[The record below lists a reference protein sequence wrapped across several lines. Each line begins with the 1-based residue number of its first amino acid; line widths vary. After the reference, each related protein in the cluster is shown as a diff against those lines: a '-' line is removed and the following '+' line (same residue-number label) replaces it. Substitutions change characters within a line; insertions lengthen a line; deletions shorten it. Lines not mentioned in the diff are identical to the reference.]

1 MAISFWR
8 HVWRCLFSL
17 RGLEKQWK
25 QRPSFGESKIDRTL
39 EGGHPCIT
47 DPDELASTEK
57 LPFCTPDNA
66 SVSKFGSSP
75 FLGRESMSGEPYQF
89 SGCVQH
95 YSFHT
100 PNQCPY
106 PLKIQTGH
114 QVDSSKHIE
123 NRKKTTLK
131 LATKA
136 SSPVEACQIIP
147 SHRATQWSFCYLTGQ
162 HPKPWS
168 SLWMLERSM
177 LGFDQ
182 IFLVEHLP
190 SPASRKKTA
199 KTTAKVNISEPQCHL
214 IHRHHYF
221 WDRSKKTKTPPP
233 RINLDP
239 GIFTPLRHSLHNKQ
253 ERKRP
258 ATWTGWIL
266 IG

>member
-1 MAISFWR
+1 MLQFPSSVHLLFW
-8 HVWRCLFSL
+8 V
-17 RGLEKQWK
+17 
-25 QRPSFGESKIDRTL
+25 
-39 EGGHPCIT
+39 
-47 DPDELASTEK
+47 
-57 LPFCTPDNA
+57 
-66 SVSKFGSSP
+66 GSP
-75 FLGRESMSGEPYQF
+75 LSGEPYQF